1 MATPRNQSVLKA
13 FALLK
18 SFRQADEW
26 VSSSDLSRRAR
37 LPEASGYRLIQTLE
51 EVGAVVRGP
60 RGRYRLGMLMVSLA
74 GNVPVGEV
82 LREASHD
89 IISILSERL
98 DMTVH
103 MGMLENG
110 MVTYIAKVTTPNSYP
125 SHSRVG
131 AQLEAY
137 CTGLGKVLLAALPKD
152 ALDSF
157 LSEGELVALTPST
170 ITQPAMLR
178 DHLAQVHEQG
188 FAIDDRENHI
198 AIGCLAVPVE
208 DAEGRTIA
216 ALSATYDANLMTA
229 ERQKQ
234 VFAMVEDAAAAIG
247 RKLYPAYEL
256 AADEAETVGEDA

>member
-1 MATPRNQSVLKA
+1 
-13 FALLK
+13 
-18 SFRQADEW
+18 
-26 VSSSDLSRRAR
+26 
-37 LPEASGYRLIQTLE
+37 
-51 EVGAVVRGP
+51 
-60 RGRYRLGMLMVSLA
+60 
-74 GNVPVGEV
+74 
-82 LREASHD
+82 
-89 IISILSERL
+89 
-98 DMTVH
+98 MTVH

-110 MVTYIAKVTTPNSYP
+110 MVTYIAKVTTPNSFP

-152 ALDSF
+152 ALDNF
-157 LSEGELVALTPST
+157 LSEGDLVALTPST
-170 ITQPAMLR
+170 ITQSSVLR
-178 DHLAQVHEQG
+178 EHLAQVREQG
-188 FAIDDRENHI
+188 FAVDNGENHI

-216 ALSATYDANLMTA
+216 ALSATYDVGQMTP

-256 AADEAETVGEDA
+256 AADEAEHLAEDA